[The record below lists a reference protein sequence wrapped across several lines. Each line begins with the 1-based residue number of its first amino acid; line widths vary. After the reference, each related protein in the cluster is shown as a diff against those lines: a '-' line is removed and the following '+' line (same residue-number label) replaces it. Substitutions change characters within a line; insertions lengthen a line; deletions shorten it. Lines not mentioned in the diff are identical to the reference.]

1 MKVCVLSHHGFLIL
15 ITCENNV
22 SCTWGYM
29 GCFKINSTHFF
40 TCFKCRTF
48 YITHIAL
55 IMLLCPERAVWLC
68 PREAAVN
75 KIPCLTGAAGLCQG
89 HSSEYDLSEAKL
101 SSIVYICPSTFILL
115 KVNSF
120 ERHLCTV
127 CACVLMPQRVCKC
140 TYAYH
145 KYGGRRSTY
154 RRQFFIPLS

>member
-1 MKVCVLSHHGFLIL
+1 MYLVHGVTWAVLKLIPHISSHVLNGARL
-15 ITCENNV
+15 NV
-22 SCTWGYM
+22 GH
-29 GCFKINSTHFF
+29 FKL
-40 TCFKCRTF
+40 RT
-48 YITHIAL
+48 
-55 IMLLCPERAVWLC
+55 LLSLCSYAQREQSRLC

-75 KIPCLTGAAGLCQG
+75 KIPCLTGAADLCQG

-145 KYGGRRSTY
+145 KYGGQRPTY
-154 RRQFFIPLS
+154 RRQFFIPPF